1 MVFYF
6 WPAIESSN
14 YIAGLI
20 QGAEVVY
27 SFYCLLV
34 NVSKH
39 ISFDNRFF
47 FLVKLNDVSLIGH
60 TKKLLPRTISMPQ
73 CRVIW
78 KRQKHFCRLNAAVIQ
93 L

>member
-14 YIAGLI
+14 DIASLI
-20 QGAEVVY
+20 QGAEVVC

-34 NVSKH
+34 NVSQH
-39 ISFDNRFF
+39 ISFNNRF
-47 FLVKLNDVSLIGH
+47 LAKLNDVSLIGH
-60 TKKLLPRTISMPQ
+60 TQQLLPRTISMPQ
-73 CRVIW
+73 CQVIR
-78 KRQKHFCRLNAAVIQ
+78 KRQKHFCRLNTVVIQ